1 MPYKSQKIKI
11 ANTKFDRR
19 LKLDEDD
26 KQVIISAYEKG
37 ESMRSLSRRFK
48 VDRQVIKYTIFPEYK
63 EQFFK
68 ANRERP
74 KEYDREKN
82 TTVKREHRRYK
93 HNLYKEGKIKLKG
106 EK

>member
-1 MPYKSQKIKI
+1 MPFKSQKIKI
-11 ANTKFDRR
+11 EGTQFDRR

-26 KQVIISAYEKG
+26 KKEIISSYEKG

-63 EQFFK
+63 EQFYK

-74 KEYDREKN
+74 KPEYSNEKLA
-82 TTVKREHRRYK
+82 TYKREHLRYK
-93 HNLYKEGKIKLKG
+93 HNLYKEGKIKL
-106 EK
+106 